1 MNGGDNS
8 AVLIGQ
14 AVFYR
19 LHRRRGEEVVMS
31 LSGKSMLMAAILMLT
46 IELDYQLKITE
57 IFLKFLM
64 DVTSSPKTRAVLN

>member
-1 MNGGDNS
+1 
-8 AVLIGQ
+8 
-14 AVFYR
+14 
-19 LHRRRGEEVVMS
+19 MS

>member
-19 LHRRRGEEVVMS
+19 LHRTRGEEVVMS
-31 LSGKSMLMAAILMLT
+31 LSGKSMLMAAILLLT
-46 IELDYQLKITE
+46 IELDYQLKIAAGRGAGQE
-57 IFLKFLM
+57 HSAGGHSKK
-64 DVTSSPKTRAVLN
+64 V